1 MILPSQSDFADTA
14 TVAKVVVVSGSW
26 KSPSKTRTLT
36 DAAAAALRRR
46 RPVEITTIDLAEVG
60 GEIALLTS
68 ASQAGPHLSS
78 LFSAVASADLLV
90 VGSPIFKAAYTGLFK
105 HFFDLIDPQALVG
118 TPVLLAATGGSLH
131 YALVLEHQFRPLLSF
146 FRAHTLPTT
155 IYAVESDFENGILT
169 SQNVKERI
177 EKATS
182 EAELAIARQLQGAA
196 PNPPQ

>member
-1 MILPSQSDFADTA
+1 M
-14 TVAKVVVVSGSW
+14 VVVSGSW

-78 LFSAVASADLLV
+78 LFSAVASADLQV

-131 YALVLEHQFRPLLSF
+131 YALVLEHQFRPALLILS
-146 FRAHTLPTT
+146 RAHAADDQFTRW
-155 IYAVESDFENGILT
+155 ESDFENGILT